1 MLASISV
8 KLLRANDFG
17 KKFIV
22 LKNERCLIMMLEE
35 IFLPVSS
42 DYCYD
47 LLSDDVMASL
57 PYGT

>member
-1 MLASISV
+1 MTLV
-8 KLLRANDFG
+8 G
-17 KKFIV
+17 KFIV

-47 LLSDDVMASL
+47 LLSDDVIVARLMA
-57 PYGT
+57 